1 MLRGSSFGNGQ
12 FFVNFTKKT
21 RLLLRQKLHYGNT
34 CRIAQS
40 LCIACNARL
49 FVGIFWCCH
58 IVCMKIVRKNTNNNL
73 SKQIFLLF
81 LPKHQCSQT
90 TSPIFGSN
98 TVLGAIFVASV
109 SAFFR
114 GSSQEWRARAY
125 LALCTVKIRS
135 AFKSGTS
142 CFRYFGIVWMSFQ
155 FGLYC
160 PFYQL
165 FYYRFY
171 PFRQLFFGGVVAKNF
186 AVFDNGCCRT
196 TAFQIVGRFA
206 QRRREQRICRA
217 DALG

>member
-1 MLRGSSFGNGQ
+1 
-12 FFVNFTKKT
+12 
-21 RLLLRQKLHYGNT
+21 
-34 CRIAQS
+34 
-40 LCIACNARL
+40 
-49 FVGIFWCCH
+49 
-58 IVCMKIVRKNTNNNL
+58 MKIVCKDTNNNL

-142 CFRYFGIVWMSFQ
+142 
-155 FGLYC
+155 
-160 PFYQL
+160 
-165 FYYRFY
+165 YYDFAY
-171 PFRQLFFGGVVAKNF
+171 VNVEQQAVGVKL
-186 AVFDNGCCRT
+186 
-196 TAFQIVGRFA
+196 QIVTRWFI
-206 QRRREQRICRA
+206 QIRQTTCFILTPVKILKPEPIT
-217 DALG
+217 ALKLSIRWDKRCLKLLSTTNSCQWT

>member
-1 MLRGSSFGNGQ
+1 
-12 FFVNFTKKT
+12 
-21 RLLLRQKLHYGNT
+21 
-34 CRIAQS
+34 
-40 LCIACNARL
+40 
-49 FVGIFWCCH
+49 
-58 IVCMKIVRKNTNNNL
+58 MKIVCKNTNNNL

-142 CFRYFGIVWMSFQ
+142 
-155 FGLYC
+155 
-160 PFYQL
+160 
-165 FYYRFY
+165 YYDFAY
-171 PFRQLFFGGVVAKNF
+171 VNVEQQAVGVKL
-186 AVFDNGCCRT
+186 
-196 TAFQIVGRFA
+196 QIVTPPTSVTQTTHGNMLVYPNPANDVLYINTGTSSKTGTNYSIKIVNTLGQTVFETVINNQLVSVDVSTLGA
-206 QRRREQRICRA
+206 NGIYFIQLMDQNGKIQEISKFIRE
-217 DALG
+217 